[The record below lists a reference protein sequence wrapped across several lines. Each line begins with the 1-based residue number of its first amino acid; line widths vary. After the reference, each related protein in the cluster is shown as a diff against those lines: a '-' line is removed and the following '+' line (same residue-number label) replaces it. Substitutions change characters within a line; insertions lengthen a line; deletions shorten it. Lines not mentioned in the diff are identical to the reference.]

1 MINSLRLIKKE
12 HIRIREILSRIDGC
26 MNGGKVNHLNAMKE
40 LEDLK
45 GIWDAHERREENLF
59 YFFQQLGRPFPVE
72 TMFLGQHK
80 QLRGHLKVL
89 QDAIYSKD
97 LNKFE
102 VALDTDG
109 RMLIEKIRKHTKN
122 EDRFFDQF
130 VLKGEKSAD
139 LEK

>member
-12 HIRIREILSRIDGC
+12 HIRIREILSKIDAC
-26 MNGGKVNHLNAMKE
+26 MNGEKINHLNAMKE

-45 GIWDAHERREENLF
+45 GIWDNHEKREENLL

-72 TMFLGQHK
+72 IMFLKQHK
-80 QLRGHLKVL
+80 QLRGHFKVL
-89 QDAIYSKD
+89 QKAINSKD

-109 RMLIEKIRKHTKN
+109 RMLIEKIKRHTES
-122 EDRFFDQF
+122 EDKFFDQF
-130 VLKGEKSAD
+130 IMKGEESAD
-139 LEK
+139 FEK